1 MREATEPATQTAA
14 AALEIRQPAQF
25 QYVFGRY
32 AEPIASV
39 DPGERIAIFTEDAFN
54 GCLRR
59 ATDVPSRAL
68 TAPPNPQTGPIYV
81 NGAEPGDTLVVDLI
95 DIEPTRDWAV
105 SALTPYFGGLTS
117 TDLTRTLQE
126 PLPEKVW
133 IYDLCDGIFYYKDLF
148 KIPWRPFTGTM
159 GTAPEREAISSLT
172 PSRHGGNMDV
182 LEVCPGN
189 RIYFPVYVPGAYFFT
204 GDCHGAQGLGELGG
218 SALEITGK
226 VTLVFS
232 LLKGKTITWP
242 RIESATEIMVVGS
255 ARPMEDAARIA
266 YAELVLWLEDE
277 YHLDRWDAYQLL
289 TQAGRLTV
297 GNMVDP
303 NFSLVAA
310 IAKEHLP

>member
-1 MREATEPATQTAA
+1 MVDSAPVTARVTSEVREIKQGGSY
-14 AALEIRQPAQF
+14 
-25 QYVFGRY
+25 QYVLGRY
-32 AEPIASV
+32 ADPIAFV
-39 DPGERIAIFTEDAFN
+39 DPGEMIAIDAEDAFN
-54 GCLRR
+54 GKIRSE
-59 ATDVPSRAL
+59 TDLPSKVL

-81 NGAEPGDTLVVDLI
+81 NGAEPGDTLVVDLVA
-95 DIEPTRDWAV
+95 IEATRDWAV

-117 TDLTRTLQE
+117 TALTRSLQE

-133 IYDLCDGIFYYKDLF
+133 IYTLRDGMFRWHDF
-148 KIPWRPFTGTM
+148 AIPWQPFAGTM
-159 GTAPEREAISSLT
+159 GTAPRMEALSALIAST
-172 PSRHGGNMDV
+172 HGGNMDV

-189 RIYFPVYVPGAYFFT
+189 RMYFPVSVPGAYFFA

-226 VTLVFS
+226 YTLVFD

-242 RIESATEIMVVGS
+242 RIESETEIMVVGS

-266 YAELVLWLEDE
+266 YAELVLWLEEE

-289 TQAGRLTV
+289 TQVGRLSV

-303 NFSLVAA
+303 NYSLVAA
-310 IAKEHLP
+310 VAKRFIP